1 MTPGAR
7 DEAVCIPAGRIP
19 AGDGRSGSN
28 RDCGE
33 RRRRLPRGRE

>member
-7 DEAVCIPAGRIP
+7 DEAVCSPAGRIP

-33 RRRRLPRGRE
+33 RRWRLPRGRE